1 MVASSP
7 LTAPLSLEH
16 TVALNLV
23 YRNDNKKNRVETLAE
38 THGPGE
44 PVLSLGGEPAV
55 TITGS
60 GDYTKS
66 EVIEGVGTLSGV
78 PAGGVG
84 LVGKQVT
91 LAFDGTWE
99 FPTADI
105 TGVTANTA
113 QGTAVYITSAGA
125 LTNVAS
131 GNTRY
136 GTVDYPVDY
145 DRTRGFTPIKIGA

>member
-1 MVASSP
+1 M
-7 LTAPLSLEH
+7 
-16 TVALNLV
+16 ALNLV
-23 YRNDNKKNRVETLAE
+23 YRNDNKKNRVETLAA
-38 THGPGE
+38 THAPGE
-44 PVLSLGGEPAV
+44 PVISLSGEPAV

-66 EVIEGVGTLSGV
+66 ETIEGVGTLSGV

-99 FPTADI
+99 FPTANI
-105 TGVTANTA
+105 TGVTASTA
-113 QGTAVYITSAGA
+113 QGTAVYITTAGA
-125 LTNVAS
+125 LTATE
-131 GNTRY
+131 GTNTPF
-136 GTVDYPVDY
+136 GSVDYPPDY